1 MTITNNNTETWVSK
15 VQALIAKAEST
26 EFPDEAEAFMAKAQE
41 LMTRHAIDLAMLD
54 GESGRREPG
63 KVGRTATHP
72 CGTNAAY
79 KRHQRH
85 GEAPCAACRA
95 AWAEYQREMY
105 HRRKGR
111 A

>member
-1 MTITNNNTETWVSK
+1 MT
-15 VQALIAKAEST
+15 LDAEYQRKRRARLAV
-26 EFPDEAEAFMAKAQE
+26 EA
-41 LMTRHAIDLAMLD
+41 
-54 GESGRREPG
+54 GREPG

-72 CGTNAAY
+72 GGTNAAY

-85 GEAPCAACRA
+85 GETPCAACRA

-105 HRRKGR
+105 QRRKGR